1 MYLQKTFC
9 SNFLLFLLI
18 VTNAWK
24 EIVGRKHHLDLKDE
38 TRKSIPVSMFGFLQ
52 GGILNVTVSNLVIS
66 KNAQETSG
74 LGFSLD
80 RTLSDAANPYLDSK
94 RDICN
99 SGLSINE
106 EIDQTAVA
114 RFEFDFINKLLNVR
128 CSSKFNSIGNI
139 ITVDDPRNKRNSV
152 AEKLSDSS
160 LFSRSARPKRNVQ
173 NESLDVAE
181 ASNVSV
187 TCNNLKIPLSSSDGN
202 SFSTNFTV
210 NIRHSE
216 EEGMFNLYF
225 HRCFKNNREP
235 INITIEVTET
245 NGDNY
250 LSAGEMPLPMLYFI
264 MSTVFLAS
272 GCFWVGVLCKSK
284 REDVYK
290 IHYLMALLVFLKS
303 LSLAFHGVNFH
314 FIQTEGFHIET
325 WAVLYYITHL
335 LKGAVLF
342 ITIVLIGTGWAFFKH
357 ILSGKDK
364 KIFMIVV
371 PLQVLANVAYIITE
385 ESEAGQAAHMTWNEV
400 FILVDL
406 LCCGAILFP
415 VVWSIRHLQEASQTD
430 GKAATSLR
438 KLQLFRHFYILVVC
452 YVYFTRIIVYLL
464 RITVPF
470 RYEWLDEFFFELATY
485 IFFVMTAS
493 KFRPAVN
500 NPYLLLTRDDD
511 DDEVVE
517 LDRVVT
523 QTGLTETL
531 VQTGRHK
538 SSAKHQSMKNGTQE
552 ENESLVSAEGSH
564 ELD

>member
-1 MYLQKTFC
+1 MYLRK
-9 SNFLLFLLI
+9 NFLLFLLI
-18 VTNAWK
+18 IAISIKNS
-24 EIVGRKHHLDLKDE
+24 VGRKHHLDLKDE
-38 TRKSIPVSMFGFLQ
+38 TRKSIPVSMFGFLR
-52 GGILNVTVSNLVIS
+52 GGILNVTVSNLAIS
-66 KNAQETSG
+66 KQAQETSG

-94 RDICN
+94 RDIC
-99 SGLSINE
+99 SSRLEINE
-106 EIDQTAVA
+106 ELDHTAVA
-114 RFEFDFINKLLNVR
+114 RFEFDFKEKLLKVR
-128 CSSKFNSIGNI
+128 CSSRFNSIGNI

-160 LFSRSARPKRNVQ
+160 LFSRNARTKRNIL
-173 NESLDVAE
+173 NESLDFAE

-187 TCNNLKIPLSSSDGN
+187 TCNTLKIPLSSSDGN

-216 EEGMFNLYF
+216 EEGMYNLYF
-225 HRCFKNNREP
+225 HRCFNDEIIP
-235 INITIEVTET
+235 INLTVRKIEVTET

-303 LSLAFHGVNFH
+303 LSLAFHGINFH

-371 PLQVLANVAYIITE
+371 PLQ
-385 ESEAGQAAHMTWNEV
+385 
-400 FILVDL
+400 
-406 LCCGAILFP
+406 
-415 VVWSIRHLQEASQTD
+415 EASQTD
-430 GKAATSLR
+430 GKAAASLR

-511 DDEVVE
+511 DEEIVE
-517 LDRVVT
+517 LDRVLVFFISTIVT
-523 QTGLTETL
+523 NLYYNFNSVL
-531 VQTGRHK
+531 IIN
-538 SSAKHQSMKNGTQE
+538 AF
-552 ENESLVSAEGSH
+552 
-564 ELD
+564 